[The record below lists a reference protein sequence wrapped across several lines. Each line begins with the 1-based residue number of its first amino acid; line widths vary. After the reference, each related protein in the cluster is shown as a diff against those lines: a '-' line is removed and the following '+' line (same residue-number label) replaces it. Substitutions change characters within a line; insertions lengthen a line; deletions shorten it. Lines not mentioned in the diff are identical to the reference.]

1 MTASSF
7 TKDISITKKEI
18 VDRLEKAAASSPPII
33 ADPHRVSLKKQNGE
47 KKLLN
52 SLRSRYR

>member
-33 ADPHRVSLKKQNGE
+33 ADPHHVSLKKQNGE

-52 SLRSRYR
+52 SLRSRH